1 METSTKHKRSG
12 FVRLAI
18 AGSVA
23 AVLFA
28 FGLVSYRHQTELIIN
43 TANHFLSPYDIRIT
57 NINGIVPGFSS
68 LYVDGLTLEMAT
80 RDGTLMH
87 VTEQTFEGVS
97 ISFNA
102 RDLVHNQLKQ
112 IVIERASLRPPPLT
126 APEGHAEAFVFT
138 GLPFESLRIN
148 QLHVAGWI
156 AQGQLQVTAGKRVAD
171 ILFSTDSLAMPVS
184 RFLSVL
190 ALNEY
195 IESLDISADG
205 NIDAAFTAKIRLHAA
220 DSESEQ
226 SFSVNINA
234 ERIWF
239 NLESL
244 NTTSWRLAQ
253 SRVSAANTSIRCN
266 RHRSCSGSSNLTANI
281 GSMGATNLLVESVSL
296 AADMEFNVLE
306 NSLQARL
313 QAGSTLRLETLALG
327 EVSINL
333 VETTLGNA
341 LTAGVNT
348 DINIAYIHSNK
359 LLLDLP
365 LIQMPEHML
374 GLQLEVHELAMAY
387 NTTADMSEGLDLSAL
402 SVETSFDASQI
413 YTNLFNVNVW
423 SMHFSQQLKLTNLQ
437 LSSEHRIQAQG
448 RETLTARVI
457 HDLQT
462 HSGNGYF
469 SLAAFELTTDAPLSS
484 LLSPIPWQADLV
496 AGNILANASLNWS
509 PSTDSGWQFSG
520 PIELK
525 AQELAGYY
533 NNIAFAGLTSE
544 VNGSIQ
550 PGWQL
555 QTPAMQS
562 FMLASV
568 DAGLRLTDI
577 SGSYQ
582 LNSVDRLVDIAN
594 LEVGVFGGTISS
606 DRIRYKG
613 GGITQF
619 SAQLQ
624 AIDLAQLMSLSAYDA
639 VSATGLINGTLPI
652 ELRPIERRPI
662 GLQPNELRPN
672 ELRPNEIGGITPL
685 VTGGRLRALPPGGTI
700 RYDSGISGTGNQS
713 LDLVYQALQH
723 YRYDMLEADV
733 DYRSDGE
740 LLLAVRMQGLS
751 PELNQGQRINLNLNV
766 SDDIPALLQSLQ
778 AGRSVTDALQRQMSR

>member
-1 METSTKHKRSG
+1 METSIKHKRSG
-12 FVRLAI
+12 YIKLAI
-18 AGSVA
+18 TGTVA
-23 AVLFA
+23 TVMFVV
-28 FGLVSYRHQTELIIN
+28 GMVSYRHQTELIIN
-43 TANHFLSPYDIRIT
+43 TANRFLAPYDIRMT
-57 NINGIVPGFSS
+57 GINGIVPGFSS
-68 LYVDGLTLEMAT
+68 LFIAGITLEIAT
-80 RDGTLMH
+80 SDGTLLH
-87 VTEQTFEGVS
+87 VTEQIFEGVS
-97 ISFNA
+97 VSFNA
-102 RDLVHNQLKQ
+102 RDLVHNKIKQ
-112 IVIERASLRPPPLT
+112 VFIERASLRPPPP
-126 APEGHAEAFVFT
+126 ASAEGHVDAFEFT

-156 AQGQLQVTAGKRVAD
+156 AQGQLQVTSGKSVAD
-171 ILFSTDSLAMPVS
+171 ILFSTDSLTMPVS
-184 RFLSVL
+184 AFLSIP
-190 ALNEY
+190 ALSEQ
-195 IESLDISADG
+195 IEILGISADG
-205 NIDAAFTAKIRLHAA
+205 NIDAAFTATLRLHAA
-220 DSESEQ
+220 GSESES

-234 ERIWF
+234 ERVGL

-244 NTTSWRLAQ
+244 NTPTWRLTQ

-266 RHRSCSGSSNLTANI
+266 RHRSCSGSSELTVNV
-281 GSMGATNLLVESVSL
+281 GSMDATDLLVDSVSV

-313 QAGSTLRLETLALG
+313 QAGSTLSFETLALG
-327 EVSINL
+327 DVSINL

-348 DINIAYIHSNK
+348 DINIAYIHSSK

-365 LIQMPEHML
+365 LIRMAEHML
-374 GLQLEVHELAMAY
+374 GLQLEVHELSMAY
-387 NTTADMSEGLDLSAL
+387 NTTAVMSEGFDLSAL
-402 SVETSFDASQI
+402 SVQTSFDASQI
-413 YTNLFNVNVW
+413 YTNLINFNLW
-423 SMHFSQQLKLTNLQ
+423 PMHFSQQLMLTNLQ
-437 LSSEHRIQAQG
+437 WSSEHRIQAKG
-448 RETLTARVI
+448 HETLTARVM

-462 HSGNGYF
+462 HSGNGHF
-469 SLAAFELTTDAPLSS
+469 SLAALELTTDAPLSS

-496 AGNILANASLNWS
+496 AGNILAHASLNWS
-509 PSTDSGWQFSG
+509 PTTDSGWHFSG

-544 VNGSIQ
+544 ISGSIQ

-555 QTPAMQS
+555 QTPTMQS
-562 FMLASV
+562 FVLASV

-582 LNSVDRLVDIAN
+582 LNSVDRHVDVAN
-594 LEVGVFGGTISS
+594 LEVGVFGGTVSS
-606 DRIRYKG
+606 DRIRYQG

-639 VSATGLINGTLPI
+639 VSATGLISGTLPI
-652 ELRPIERRPI
+652 ELRPIE
-662 GLQPNELRPN
+662 LRPN
-672 ELRPNEIGGITPL
+672 ELGGITPL
-685 VTGGRLRALPPGGTI
+685 MTGGRLRALPPGGTI
-700 RYDSGISGTGNQS
+700 RYGSGISGTGNQS

-723 YRYDMLEADV
+723 YRYDMLEAGV
-733 DYRSDGE
+733 DYRADGE
-740 LLLAVRMQGLS
+740 LLLAVRMEGLS